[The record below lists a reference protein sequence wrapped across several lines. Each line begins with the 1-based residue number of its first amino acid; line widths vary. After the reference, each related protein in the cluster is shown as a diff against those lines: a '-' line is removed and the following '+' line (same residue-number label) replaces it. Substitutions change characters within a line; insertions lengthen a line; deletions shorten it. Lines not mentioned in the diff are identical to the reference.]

1 MKYPLDIKEIIG
13 VLISKNKIDYIY
25 LNIYIRETSPFELII
40 LVSNKRVNDLGDWVP
55 KILKTIKSYPNY
67 VAKFYFNHQAIEK
80 IKEGNLF
87 NVYIMST

>member
-40 LVSNKRVNDLGDWVP
+40 LVSNKRVNDLGDWVQ
-55 KILKTIKSYPNY
+55 KSLRQS
-67 VAKFYFNHQAIEK
+67 NHIQT
-80 IKEGNLF
+80 
-87 NVYIMST
+87 M

>member
-55 KILKTIKSYPNY
+55 KILKTIKSY
-67 VAKFYFNHQAIEK
+67 QT
-80 IKEGNLF
+80 
-87 NVYIMST
+87 M

>member
-55 KILKTIKSYPNY
+55 KSLRQS
-67 VAKFYFNHQAIEK
+67 NHIQT
-80 IKEGNLF
+80 
-87 NVYIMST
+87 M